1 MRPRVLTP
9 PSPGATL
16 NQMVQYSDLDSTFAA
31 LADPTRRGIL
41 EHLTN
46 GPASISDLAARFEMS
61 LPGITKH
68 IRLLEEAGLVLT
80 EKKGRVRYCT
90 LGANPLDHE
99 AAWIRGHRKS
109 IEDRMDRLAAFLD
122 ETKEPS

>member
-1 MRPRVLTP
+1 MIEIELPAR
-9 PSPGATL
+9 
-16 NQMVQYSDLDSTFAA
+16 D
-31 LADPTRRGIL
+31 LADV
-41 EHLTN
+41 
-46 GPASISDLAARFEMS
+46 RFCTDPVWEATMS
-61 LPGITKH
+61 LHGITKH

>member
-1 MRPRVLTP
+1 
-9 PSPGATL
+9 
-16 NQMVQYSDLDSTFAA
+16 MVQHSDLDSTFAA

-41 EHLTN
+41 EHLAN

-90 LGANPLDHE
+90 LGANPLDHV

-109 IEDRMDRLAAFLD
+109 IEDRMDRELRFDQDLWLVEIENRAGDPRLALVGG
-122 ETKEPS
+122 

>member
-1 MRPRVLTP
+1 
-9 PSPGATL
+9 
-16 NQMVQYSDLDSTFAA
+16 MVQHSDLDSTFAA

-41 EHLTN
+41 EHLTA
-46 GPASISDLAARFEMS
+46 GPASISDLATRFDMS

-90 LGANPLDHE
+90 LGTNPLDRE
-99 AAWIRGHRKS
+99 AAWIHGHRQS
-109 IEDRMDRLAAFLD
+109 IEDRMDRLATFLD
-122 ETKEPS
+122 ETKESP